1 MKPSAAFHLK
11 GNDNLVSQQC
21 VKSGGGVPGGWQGE
35 LIVVP
40 AVDTVQDVR
49 LRIVSELQPGAV
61 HTLAVDG
68 RVCADDQARVGT
80 VLGAASHSF
89 VVKCHP
95 T

>member
-1 MKPSAAFHLK
+1 MSEA
-11 GNDNLVSQQC
+11 GC
-21 VKSGGGVPGGWQGE
+21 CCGWWQGE

-49 LRIVSELQPGAV
+49 LRIMSELQPGAI

-68 RVCADDQARVGT
+68 RLCADGHAPVRS

-89 VVKCHP
+89 VVKCRP
-95 T
+95 PL